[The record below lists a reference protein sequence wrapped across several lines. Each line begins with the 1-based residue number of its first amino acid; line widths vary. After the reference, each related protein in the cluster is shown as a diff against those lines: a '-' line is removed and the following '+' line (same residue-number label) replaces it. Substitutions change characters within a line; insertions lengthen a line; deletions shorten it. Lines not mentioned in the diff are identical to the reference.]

1 MLKKVSKLTVL
12 FCMLVFAGSAFAQNA
27 FPLQPPHMVQ
37 QMQQRPS

>member
-27 FPLQPPHMVQ
+27 STISPM
-37 QMQQRPS
+37 